1 EKELA
6 KCLSAC
12 STPSRLSLFRST
24 LSSFGRYGVRGTPVA
39 MTQTTEHSDQAG
51 ADLAAGLAL
60 AGLVSV
66 GLRTD
71 LANGSQS
78 TEVPDAGTLQ
88 VSGAGAT
95 KTLPCHAGY
104 LSVSGKNNAITL
116 AGHCASVTVS
126 GSGNRVAVDSTDA
139 VSASGTGN
147 VVLYHWGS
155 PKIVNA
161 GTDNIVRQG

>member
-1 EKELA
+1 
-6 KCLSAC
+6 
-12 STPSRLSLFRST
+12 
-24 LSSFGRYGVRGTPVA
+24 
-39 MTQTTEHSDQAG
+39 MTQTTEHPDQAG
-51 ADLAAGLAL
+51 AELAPTPRRGAGLWLAALAAVLAL

-66 GLRTD
+66 GVRTD

-95 KTLPCHAGY
+95 KALPCHAGY
-104 LSVSGKNNAITL
+104 LSVSGKNNTITL
-116 AGHCASVTVS
+116 TGHCASVTVS

-147 VVLYHWGS
+147 VVVYHWGS

-161 GTDNIVRQG
+161 GTANIVRQG